1 MFKGQPKG
9 LFALALANAGERF
22 GYYTMLAIFT
32 LYMMAKFGWDENVS
46 GHVYHIFMAG
56 VYFMPLIG
64 GMIADR
70 IGYGK
75 CVSIGS
81 IVMILGYLVLALPMA
96 SLNMDKW
103 VMFLS
108 LALISIG
115 TGLFKGNLQVLVGNL
130 YDNPQLSAK
139 RDGGFSI
146 FYMAINI
153 GAFFAPA
160 MAKAVYNP
168 IIESAGFCYV
178 PIDSAVEVYGAQSQA
193 YLTAM
198 AEGFRLSF
206 YVACAAHLL
215 SFVVYLA
222 CRPWFKH
229 ADVNTKQA
237 KVRDVPVVELTPKQT
252 RERIVALLLVFAV
265 VIFFWMAFDQNGAA
279 LTFFA
284 DKYTLLNG
292 VTGINRIWFNIWS
305 LSLIAVSVYTIF
317 SIFSSDNRKS
327 RIISIA
333 ATLLLWVGA
342 LALYLSMPESYDS
355 RTSDYQQFN
364 PFFVVVLTPV
374 SIAAF
379 GALARKGKEP
389 SAVVKIGLGMILAC
403 VGFGVITVASVGLT
417 SPMDLGDSSQNV
429 LNPNWL
435 IGTYF
440 TLTVAE
446 LLLSP
451 MGMSFVSK
459 VAPPKYKGMMMGGWF
474 AATAIG
480 GYLGRIPSALWDKI
494 PLMANW
500 AILIVLC
507 FVAGLIM
514 FVLRR
519 RLEAATQD

>member
-81 IVMILGYLVLALPMA
+81 IVMILGYLVLAQPMA

-168 IIESAGFCYV
+168 IIESAGFSYV

-215 SFVVYLA
+215 SFVIYLA

-379 GALARKGKEP
+379 GALARNRQ
-389 SAVVKIGLGMILAC
+389 L
-403 VGFGVITVASVGLT
+403 
-417 SPMDLGDSSQNV
+417 
-429 LNPNWL
+429 
-435 IGTYF
+435 
-440 TLTVAE
+440 
-446 LLLSP
+446 
-451 MGMSFVSK
+451 
-459 VAPPKYKGMMMGGWF
+459 
-474 AATAIG
+474 
-480 GYLGRIPSALWDKI
+480 
-494 PLMANW
+494 
-500 AILIVLC
+500 
-507 FVAGLIM
+507 
-514 FVLRR
+514 
-519 RLEAATQD
+519 